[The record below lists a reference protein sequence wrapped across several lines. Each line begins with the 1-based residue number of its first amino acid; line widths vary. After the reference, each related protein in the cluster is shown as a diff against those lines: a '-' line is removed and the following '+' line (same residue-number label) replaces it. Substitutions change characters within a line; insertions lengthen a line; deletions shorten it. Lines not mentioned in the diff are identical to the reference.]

1 MKDAGKSRAL
11 RTLTAEI
18 AGSYL
23 MQHPQAAREVA
34 CVIRTIHDTL
44 VTLEPVAA
52 MVPDVLSPAVPVKRS
67 VGTER
72 LVCLGCGIELKT
84 LKRHLRAVHG
94 LDPRQYRAKWN
105 LPPTYPMVAP
115 GYAQQRS
122 RHAKAMGLGKRRAKG
137 R

>member
-1 MKDAGKSRAL
+1 MTDAGKSRAL
-11 RTLTAEI
+11 RSLTAEI

-23 MQHPQAAREVA
+23 IQHPQAAQEVA
-34 CVIRTIHDTL
+34 RVIRTIHDTL
-44 VTLEPVAA
+44 AALEPAA
-52 MVPDVLSPAVPVKRS
+52 AAAPAVPSPAVPVKRS

-94 LDPRQYRAKWN
+94 LDARQYREKWG

-122 RHAKAMGLGKRRAKG
+122 RHAKSMGLGKRTAK
-137 R
+137 RR